1 MGADN
6 YGFSTIPLVIRLSD
20 IFLIVIGVFLLNL
33 IAGLYP
39 AGKAVIIGSVYTI
52 SNH

>member
-1 MGADN
+1 MGTDT
-6 YGFSTIPLVIRLSD
+6 YGFSTIPLVIRRSD

-33 IAGLYP
+33 MAGLYP
-39 AGKAVIIGSVYTI
+39 AGKAVIIGSVDAI